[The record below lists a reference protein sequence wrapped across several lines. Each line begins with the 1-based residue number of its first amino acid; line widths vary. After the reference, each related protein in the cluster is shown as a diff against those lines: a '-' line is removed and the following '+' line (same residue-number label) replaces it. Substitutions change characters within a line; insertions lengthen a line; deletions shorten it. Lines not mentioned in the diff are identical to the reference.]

1 MSELSRIRLLALD
14 VDGTLTDGGVF
25 YDDAGREMKR
35 FHIHDGLGIVLA
47 GFVGLG
53 IAWMTGRTSPL
64 VERRARELG
73 VTDLLQGVRDK
84 ARALDDLALRRG
96 LALDEIAFM
105 GDDLNDLGAL
115 RRAGFAL
122 APANAVPE
130 VRAAAHLVTPRAGG
144 DGAVRDAIEAILHAR
159 GDWSFACDAYLLS
172 LSSPSQ
178 SAVH

>member
-1 MSELSRIRLLALD
+1 MAEISRIRLLALD

-25 YDDAGREMKR
+25 YDDAGRELKR

-84 ARALDDLALRRG
+84 AQTLDDLALRRG
-96 LALDEIAFM
+96 LSLDEIAFM
-105 GDDLNDLGAL
+105 GDDLNDLPAL
-115 RRAGFAL
+115 RRAGFAV

-144 DGAVRDAIEAILHAR
+144 AGAVRDAIEAILHAR
-159 GDWSFACDAYLLS
+159 GDWTFACDAYLLS
-172 LSSPSQ
+172 LSAPSP